1 MGSARMSRVL
11 GEPGQKSIHI
21 EICKKIST
29 QLGPNS
35 WWTELTRK
43 FQLILTA
50 LVDISHSYKCQNW

>member
-1 MGSARMSRVL
+1 VTLCLRVGEPPTRLSMGSARMSRVL

-35 WWTELTRK
+35 W
-43 FQLILTA
+43 
-50 LVDISHSYKCQNW
+50 